1 MIALVGDGS
10 VMALMVHLEDGRPDT
25 ALIHFGA
32 GRMLSGWTDIR
43 KSPRAITDTLTVPSK

>member
-43 KSPRAITDTLTVPSK
+43 KSRRAITDTLTVPSK